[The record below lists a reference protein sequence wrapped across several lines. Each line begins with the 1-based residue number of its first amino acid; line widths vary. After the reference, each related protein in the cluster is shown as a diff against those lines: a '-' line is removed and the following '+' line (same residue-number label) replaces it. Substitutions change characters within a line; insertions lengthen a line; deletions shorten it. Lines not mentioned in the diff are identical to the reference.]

1 MEQVLLILTNTPDE
15 ATAHAIART
24 LVEQRLAACVNVLPA
39 VRSVY
44 QWQGTLEEAVEVTL
58 LIKSTR
64 SRYTEMEAAIKAAH
78 PYDVPEI
85 IALPVSDGLPTYLQ
99 WVVAETKKDKDV

>member
-15 ATAHAIART
+15 ATAHSIART
-24 LVEQRLAACVNVLPA
+24 LVERRLAACANVLPA

-44 QWQGTLEEAVEVTL
+44 QWQGAVEEAVEVPL

-64 SRYTEMEAAIKAAH
+64 SRYTELETAIKAVH

-85 IALPVSDGLPTYLQ
+85 IALPVTEGLPSYLQ
-99 WVVAETKKDKDV
+99 WVVSETKKDKDI